1 MCRVI
6 EVSRSGY
13 FAWLKRTPSQRA
25 QEDEQLTNR
34 IRTIYTR
41 SKGTYG
47 AARIHPDNWLID
59 GGFVKL
65 TAIAALDE
73 QGICVFGPVPEP
85 KDESRDRYVPLASD
99 APAVATWR
107 QRMGTQAAKKHL
119 QTAQSGRVAQCPS
132 PQSLRGVTSPSA
144 RTDKSTLCRL
154 VGRHYPQFA
163 DLVAPFAA
171 NWCAPERQCLTTASR
186 RS

>member
-107 QRMGTQAAKKHL
+107 QRMGTQAANNTYKQRSLVELPNAQARSRYGVQQVRLRGQTKVRCVALWVAIIHNLLIWLRHL
-119 QTAQSGRVAQCPS
+119 RQTGA
-132 PQSLRGVTSPSA
+132 PQSVSA
-144 RTDKSTLCRL
+144 
-154 VGRHYPQFA
+154 
-163 DLVAPFAA
+163 
-171 NWCAPERQCLTTASR
+171 
-186 RS
+186 